1 MKAEDRRRYLSIA
14 ARHARGGSGSGDS
27 LLRERGAAYGSPDLG
42 FLERRVRF
50 VIVGGLAT
58 RLYMPERMTLDTDI
72 LVRQG
77 DRPDAES
84 ALREAGGAREG
95 PPAIGGSTWRMKMV
109 PAPGSNRGEAPARP
123 VFIRRGTGILP
134 VIHGR
139 DARDRA

>member
-1 MKAEDRRRYLSIA
+1 
-14 ARHARGGSGSGDS
+14 
-27 LLRERGAAYGSPDLG
+27 LRERGAAYGSPNLG